1 MRRVDMRAKTGT
13 VPSAARPGRDA
24 AGLSAFLTSLRIVGL
39 CIPLLLAAW
48 AAADAE
54 PAFRLSLRG
63 AQELPC
69 PDCDG
74 IALGDISGNGRM
86 DILASSGKHGET
98 FWFEQGET
106 YRDWT
111 RHFIHRLPPP
121 GGEIEGN
128 DLGDFNGDGR
138 LEAVSLDQPNG
149 VIYIHAPVDDPRGEW
164 RSAAI
169 QRERPFLQATLVTD
183 IDGDGVADLVYS
195 WEGNAPGRGG
205 IHWLRCAGGDPLNPA
220 HWTDQPLVQHESAW
234 WIASRRADFSGDGG
248 PGDIVFTARNMPN
261 RNPGTRPG
269 LFRLEAPQDPA
280 QPWRRHVIDD
290 TPRHPLQVDFG
301 NLAGEGHGLD
311 LVIGGF
317 ETDVVYWYAFK
328 DGWKRSTLPV
338 PTATEDNPTTRVWN
352 VKTLRSG
359 GPRDALLVA
368 ATGDK
373 RGGALW
379 CFEYVED
386 AYRPWKV
393 MDFGYA
399 HPMDDRIL
407 LYDLDGDGVDE
418 VFIPD
423 SGVGV
428 NLLRILHFD
437 RREP

>member
-1 MRRVDMRAKTGT
+1 MA
-13 VPSAARPGRDA
+13 
-24 AGLSAFLTSLRIVGL
+24 GL

-48 AAADAE
+48 AAAETDS
-54 PAFRLSLRG
+54 AFRLSLRET
-63 AQELPC
+63 QELPC
-69 PDCDG
+69 ADCDG

-149 VIYIHAPVDDPRGEW
+149 VIYLHAPVADPRGEW

-169 QRERPFLQATLVTD
+169 QRDRPFLQATLVTD

-195 WEGNAPGRGG
+195 WEGDAPGRGG
-205 IHWLRCAGGDPLNPA
+205 IHWLRCAGGDSINPA
-220 HWTDQPLVQHESAW
+220 HWIDQPLAQHESAW
-234 WIASRRADFSGDGG
+234 WIAPRRADFSGDGG

-280 QPWRRHVIDD
+280 HAWRRHVIDD
-290 TPRHPLQVDFG
+290 RPSHPLQVDFG

-317 ETDVVYWYAFK
+317 DTDVVYWYAFK
-328 DGWKRSTLPV
+328 DGWKRSELPV
-338 PTATEDNPTTRVWN
+338 PAATEDNPTVRVWN
-352 VKTLRSG
+352 VKTLRSS
-359 GPRDALLVA
+359 GPHDALLVA

-379 CFEYVED
+379 CFEHMD
-386 AYRPWKV
+386 GAYRPWKV
-393 MDFGYA
+393 MDIGYA

-407 LYDLDGDGVDE
+407 LHDLDGDGVDE

-423 SGVGV
+423 SGIGV
-428 NLLRILHFD
+428 NLLRILHFT
-437 RREP
+437 RKKP